1 VEEPNPSVTTD
12 FATPTRRGALSRFT
26 LFAAG
31 LFGAAAAGGV
41 DPDEAAAQ
49 RVACCTLAR
58 QNGSCAGGG
67 SSFRCPSG
75 YHKRVWYCCHLGRL
89 WGCGEC
95 AKGPTCHNGP
105 WACSEAW
112 GSQLA
117 C

>member
-1 VEEPNPSVTTD
+1 MEELHSSVSDD
-12 FATPTRRGALSRFT
+12 FATPTRRGAMSRFT
-26 LFAAG
+26 VFAAG
-31 LFGAAAAGGV
+31 LFGATVAGGV
-41 DPDEAAAQ
+41 AAEKASAQ

-58 QNGSCAGGG
+58 QNGSCSGGG

-75 YHKRVWYCCHLGRL
+75 YHKRVWYCCHSGRM

-95 AKGPTCHNGP
+95 AKGATCYNGP